1 MKRALCT
8 SSSTAAFAVVIMS
21 ASNAP
26 PMIVLIVDP
35 LHVERISIAVK
46 HIWASQPGLI
56 VASWHARGLLRSA
69 AFRRSTPNMQDQA
82 DPKRPTASAP
92 RDCDNSTTSRQEE
105 T

>member
-8 SSSTAAFAVVIMS
+8 SSSTAAFAVVIIS

-35 LHVERISIAVK
+35 LHVERISAAVK
-46 HIWASQPGLI
+46 HIWASWPGLI
-56 VASWHARGLLRSA
+56 VASGHARGLLRSS
-69 AFRRSTPNMQDQA
+69 AFPRSTQRRQETIRA
-82 DPKRPTASAP
+82 HGPTHT

>member
-35 LHVERISIAVK
+35 LHVDGHVERISIALK
-46 HIWASQPGLI
+46 HIWASSPGLI
-56 VASWHARGLLRSA
+56 VASWHQRGLLRSS
-69 AFRRSTPNMQDQA
+69 AFGRSTQRMQEHSA
-82 DPKRPTASAP
+82 RMSPTAANAC
-92 RDCDNSTTSRQEE
+92 DCHY
-105 T
+105 